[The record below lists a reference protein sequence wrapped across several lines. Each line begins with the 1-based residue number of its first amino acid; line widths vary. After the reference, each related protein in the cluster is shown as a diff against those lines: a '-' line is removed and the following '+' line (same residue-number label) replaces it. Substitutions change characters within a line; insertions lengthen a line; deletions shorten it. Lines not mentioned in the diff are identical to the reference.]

1 MSRVNKYVNWYNVV
15 DMATAKTTT
24 PKKSTIASIEEA
36 TDSKVI
42 VYVTGDRALFSSMP
56 VPFDISTVVAPD
68 VIPHFKS
75 ILSSDHKKSERITL
89 IIYTNG
95 GMIETPWPLVNLI
108 RDYCSEFEVIVLE
121 KSLSAGTLIALGA
134 DKIIMPKGSYLSP
147 IDPARTIASKQNADN
162 PQPQGPIPKK
172 IEIEDIIGFID
183 FAKDKVGINDQR
195 TLGEILKELS
205 AEVDPSTIGSI
216 NRTHSL
222 IRRLAH
228 KLLSLHNQTLPEH
241 QAKELV
247 EQLTEK
253 LFSHSH
259 LISLREAREIGFGKL
274 VDEPSSSLETLLNT
288 LFEEVVERL
297 SLKEPLNLD
306 DIVNNKAEILS
317 AEGYRET
324 IIGAV
329 IYSEKKKY
337 EFQSELVLKGM
348 DGPQGRQVNINLLSQ
363 QWKETK

>member
-1 MSRVNKYVNWYNVV
+1 
-15 DMATAKTTT
+15 MARERITT
-24 PKKSTIASIEEA
+24 PQKSTIASIEEA

-42 VYVTGDRALFSSMP
+42 VYMTGDRALFSSIP

-68 VIPHFKS
+68 VIPYFKS
-75 ILSSDHKKSERITL
+75 ILSSDQKKFERITL

-108 RDYCSEFEVIVLE
+108 RDYYSEFEVIVLE

-147 IDPARTIASKQNADN
+147 IDPARTIASKQNVDN
-162 PQPQGPIPKK
+162 PQLQGPVPKK

-205 AEVDPSTIGSI
+205 AEVEPSTIGSI

-228 KLLSLHNQTLPEH
+228 KLLSLHNKAMPEH

-259 LISLREAREIGFGKL
+259 LISQREAKEIGFGEL
-274 VDEPSSSLETLLNT
+274 VEAPSPSLETLLNA
-288 LFEEVVERL
+288 LYDEMAEKL
-297 SLKEPLNLD
+297 SLKTPLNLD
-306 DIVNNKAEILS
+306 DIVNNRPELLS
-317 AEGYRET
+317 TDGYRET

-337 EFQSELVLKGM
+337 EFQSELVLRGM
-348 DGPQGRQVNINLLSQ
+348 DGPQGRQVNVNLLSQ
-363 QWKETK
+363 QWKEAK